1 METAQNAIP
10 ALKVAAVARFNS
22 IRQSIYPSSDGTK
35 SQDTTFPPSHWDLGS
50 TQNDGAGASDWQ
62 YLKPQSPSNLP
73 QPLPE
78 PNTFAMKL
86 RSLIEQL
93 PLPSPSS
100 ASTKETG
107 DDTADATTSIESNGE
122 ERQAASPIPPG
133 VDPEVAQLL
142 SSEQVMS
149 GNADNGDSVKGKESI
164 WSILERLGRSKFT
177 NEGSESSK
185 AAVDKAHTEDV
196 VGVYLFPLMTGP
208 NTY

>member
-22 IRQSIYPSSDGTK
+22 IRQSLYPSSDNGTK

-50 TQNDGAGASDWQ
+50 TQNEGTGASDWQ
-62 YLKPQSPSNLP
+62 YLKPQPPSNLP

-93 PLPSPSS
+93 PLPSPSGP
-100 ASTKETG
+100 STRKTD
-107 DDTADATTSIESNGE
+107 DDTPDATTSIESNEE

-149 GNADNGDSVKGKESI
+149 GNTDNGDSVKGKESI
-164 WSILERLGRSKFT
+164 WSILERLGRSKST
-177 NEGSESSK
+177 KEGSDST
-185 AAVDKAHTEDV
+185 AVAVDKAHTGDV
-196 VGVYLFPLMTGP
+196 VGIYFLLTNDWP
-208 NTY
+208 